1 MDNGQGLMPQNY
13 QRRVTRHI
21 VELGHL
27 NKHWELLTIP
37 QNLPILR
44 RVRLLVEGVQ
54 NPIL

>member
-1 MDNGQGLMPQNY
+1 MDNGQDLMPQNY